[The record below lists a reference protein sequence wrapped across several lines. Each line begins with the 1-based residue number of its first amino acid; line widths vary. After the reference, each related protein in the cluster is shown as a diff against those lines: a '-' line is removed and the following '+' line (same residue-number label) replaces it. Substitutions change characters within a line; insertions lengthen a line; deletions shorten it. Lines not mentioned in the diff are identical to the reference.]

1 MLLKSKELILML
13 KGIVRKVRKDS
24 LIQFIKFGMVGL
36 TNTLLNWLIYYIL
49 ISLGV
54 FYIIAYIVGFIISIL
69 NSYILNTFFV
79 FKKDNRSHMVSL
91 FKMTI
96 AYSFTMILGSG
107 LLFLLI
113 DIFSISQ
120 LIAPVIVLLLTVPI
134 NFLINKYWALS

>member
-1 MLLKSKELILML
+1 M
-13 KGIVRKVRKDS
+13 RKDS

-54 FYIIAYIVGFIISIL
+54 FYIFAYVAGFIISIL

-79 FKKDNRSHMVSL
+79 FKKDNRSHMTSL
-91 FKMTI
+91 FKMTL

-120 LIAPVIVLLLTVPI
+120 LIAPVVVLLMTVPI

>member
-1 MLLKSKELILML
+1 LLLKSKELILML